1 MKPPDAM
8 PIASR
13 RVTLSWGGLAKTLG
27 QCPYAFK
34 VPCSYE
40 AKGLQQEDAY
50 VP

>member
-1 MKPPDAM
+1 MYASFYPPY
-8 PIASR
+8 
-13 RVTLSWGGLAKTLG
+13 LG

-40 AKGLQQEDAY
+40 AKGLRQEDVY